1 MLLLTLSINVATSE
15 SAYMIEHLE
24 PPFWWTGMA
33 DNTLQ
38 LMVHGKNIAN
48 IEPELSYPG
57 VAINKVH
64 RLDNPNYL
72 FIDLLLSETTV
83 PGKFDIVF
91 KESGQTLISYPYE
104 LLKRDAGSA
113 ERQGFSPADVIYL
126 VTPDRY
132 ANGNPDNDSVPSLKE
147 KPNRRNK
154 DGRHG
159 GDIQGIIDHLDY
171 IAEMGFTQVW
181 LNPVLENNQKK

>member
-1 MLLLTLSINVATSE
+1 MRYCLLNNLLLLTLSINVATSE

-91 KESGQTLISYPYE
+91 KGSGQTLISYPYE
-104 LLKRDAGSA
+104 ILKRDAGSA

-154 DGRHG
+154 DGR
-159 GDIQGIIDHLDY
+159 QVATSRVSLIIL
-171 IAEMGFTQVW
+171 IT
-181 LNPVLENNQKK
+181 LQKWDLPRFG